1 MATYKELK
9 TPIDR
14 VSKLLFKEYA
24 DLLLALLFPN
34 QAIQLLDIEE
44 NIEINLPTRPVD
56 MVMTIS
62 TGTGEEERKQGLHV
76 EYYVAHEAHIPQTL
90 FIYSAELTDR
100 MKMEVVTVV
109 IYSERR
115 DAVLRPKPEYVVKVG
130 ERVINRFEY
139 LDIWLVDYREL
150 IESGELA
157 PLAPFLMEIVDEPTE
172 ATVRLARDLAN
183 REPDEER
190 RALLLSFVVLLAARY
205 FDRETIRRLF
215 REEEKMIRTQT
226 FIDEWL
232 DDAEQKGRQE
242 GRQEGHQEGRQEA
255 ISETLLQFL
264 TYKFANVPAELAQQL
279 QTLSAADLSSL
290 FNLALTAQSLQEVE
304 KAVAAIPK
312 AAPTAHQA

>member
-1 MATYKELK
+1 MAKYKELQ

-24 DLLLALLFPN
+24 DLLLALLFPG
-34 QAIQLLDIEE
+34 QTVHLLDIEE

-62 TGTGEEERKQGLHV
+62 TGTGEEERKQALHV

-100 MKMEVVTVV
+100 MKMAVATVV

-115 DAVLRPKPEYVVKVG
+115 EKALRPKPEYVVNVG
-130 ERVINRFEY
+130 ERVTNRFEY
-139 LDIWLVDYREL
+139 LDIWLVDYKEL

-157 PLAPFLMEIVDEPTE
+157 PLAPFLVELVTEPTE
-172 ATVRLARDLAN
+172 ATVRLARELAN
-183 REPDEER
+183 KEPDEER

-232 DDAEQKGRQE
+232 DEAEQKGHQEGRQE
-242 GRQEGHQEGRQEA
+242 GRQEA
-255 ISETLLQFL
+255 ILETLLQFL
-264 TYKFANVPAELAQQL
+264 AYKFGAVSDGILQQL
-279 QTLSAADLSSL
+279 QALPAAGLSTL
-290 FNLALTAQSLQEVE
+290 FNLALTAQNLQEVE
-304 KAVAAIPK
+304 KAITAMPK
-312 AAPTAHQA
+312 TLTAE

>member
-1 MATYKELK
+1 
-9 TPIDR
+9 
-14 VSKLLFKEYA
+14 V
-24 DLLLALLFPN
+24 
-34 QAIQLLDIEE
+34 
-44 NIEINLPTRPVD
+44 
-56 MVMTIS
+56 
-62 TGTGEEERKQGLHV
+62 
-76 EYYVAHEAHIPQTL
+76 AHIPQTL

>member
-1 MATYKELK
+1 
-9 TPIDR
+9 
-14 VSKLLFKEYA
+14 
-24 DLLLALLFPN
+24 
-34 QAIQLLDIEE
+34 
-44 NIEINLPTRPVD
+44 
-56 MVMTIS
+56 
-62 TGTGEEERKQGLHV
+62 
-76 EYYVAHEAHIPQTL
+76 
-90 FIYSAELTDR
+90 
-100 MKMEVVTVV
+100 
-109 IYSERR
+109 
-115 DAVLRPKPEYVVKVG
+115 
-130 ERVINRFEY
+130 
-139 LDIWLVDYREL
+139 
-150 IESGELA
+150 
-157 PLAPFLMEIVDEPTE
+157 MEILDEPTE

-232 DDAEQKGRQE
+232 DDAEQK